1 MRLSIAFT
9 GFTGLES
16 TLPAVLAAEKAGFD
30 GVWSAE
36 HIGFHD
42 AVVPSAMYLRET
54 KRLEV
59 GLVGLSTAGRHPG
72 ITAMELLS
80 LSEIGKGRV
89 RVAVG
94 LGDASLVAKLGRK
107 DFSKPLA
114 QTTAF
119 VTCLR
124 DTMRGAD
131 MKVSHPEFT
140 FDGFRVSPLGPPPPI
155 DVMAIKP
162 KMTALAARIGDGLS
176 ISVGASRQYIRDT
189 VAAVEQELAA
199 AGRDRKSFRIT
210 AMALAVVSPN
220 LEVACGPVKAMFSM
234 FPQETA
240 EYLARGVVE
249 PGSLV
254 AAAKNGPMA
263 VMKEWTQQAVEGV
276 IVAATPDRIAPA
288 LQSYADT
295 GVDEL
300 SLILFGD
307 PSEQPALVEQIAR
320 ARPG

>member
-1 MRLSIAFT
+1 MRLSIAYT

-72 ITAMELLS
+72 VTAMELIS
-80 LSEIGKGRV
+80 LNEIGKGRV

-94 LGDASLVAKLGRK
+94 LGDTSLVAKLGRK
-107 DFSKPLA
+107 ITQPLA
-114 QTTAF
+114 QTSAL
-119 VTCLR
+119 VTSLR
-124 DTMRGAD
+124 DAMRGSD
-131 MKVSHPEFT
+131 MKVSHQDFM
-140 FDGFRVSPLGPPPPI
+140 FDGFRLTPFAPPPPI
-155 DVMAIKP
+155 DVMAIRP
-162 KMTALAARIGDGLS
+162 KMTALAARIGDGIS

-189 VAAVEQELAA
+189 VVAVEKELAA
-199 AGRDRKSFRIT
+199 AGRDRKSYRIT
-210 AMALAVVSPN
+210 AMAIGVISPD
-220 LEVACGPVKAMFSM
+220 LETACGPVKAMFSM

-240 EYLARGVVE
+240 EYLARGVAE

-254 AAAKNGPMA
+254 AAQKGGPMA
-263 VMKEWTQQAVEGV
+263 VMKKWTQEAVEGV
-276 IVAATPDRIAPA
+276 IFAAKPDRIAQA
-288 LQSYADT
+288 LEAYAET
-295 GVDEL
+295 GIDEL

-307 PSEQPALVEQIAR
+307 PADQPALIEQIAR
-320 ARPG
+320 VRPK